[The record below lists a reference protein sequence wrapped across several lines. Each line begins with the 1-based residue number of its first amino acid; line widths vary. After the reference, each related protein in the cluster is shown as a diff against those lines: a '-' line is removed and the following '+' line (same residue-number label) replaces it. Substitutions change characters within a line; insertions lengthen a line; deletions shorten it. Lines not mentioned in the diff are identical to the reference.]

1 MDIEEAKQICKGDRI
16 VVETTIGDHDIIN
29 DDGSIILVRRYIP
42 PRDIREKVAPPRRKF
57 KEGDLVKFVGAL
69 AIIEV
74 NRDEMGD
81 NLVFA
86 GGFTKPFLFAELILI
101 CAAENR
107 EDRKE
112 DK

>member
-57 KEGDLVKFVGAL
+57 KAGDVVYSFGKYWGLSH
-69 AIIEV
+69 
-74 NRDEMGD
+74 DED
-81 NLVFA
+81 NLGMVLM
-86 GGFTKPFLFAELILI
+86 GCGSTQRHTHYSYVELI